1 MILLKKK
8 LLIVAGPTAV
18 GKTDTAIGLAKILN
32 GEIISADSMQIY
44 KYMNIGTAKP
54 SLEEQRGIPH
64 YLVDCIY
71 PDEDFSVA
79 EFQSRAE
86 GLISDITEKGK
97 LPIIAG
103 GTGLYVNSLV
113 YEMDFTSTISNWEL
127 RNKLEEEAI
136 AFGNEFIHNKLMDLD
151 PRAAERIHP
160 NNLKRVIRAIEVNIE
175 CGENIGDFSEDVK
188 LNPNYDICMIGLTR
202 DREELYQRVNLRVDL
217 MLQQG
222 LVEEV
227 KGLLEKGYPKDLVA
241 FKGLGYKEIIG
252 YLEGEYDLPYTI
264 EILKRDTRRYAKRQL
279 TWFRRYKEI
288 NWFNMSEYSS
298 QQKLI
303 DDIIKVVEG
312 HFHFL

>member
-1 MILLKKK
+1 MLKNK

-18 GKTDTAIGLAKILN
+18 GKTDTAIGLARRLN

-54 SLEEQRGIPH
+54 SIEEQGGIPH
-64 YLVDCIY
+64 HLVDCIY

-86 GLISDITEKGK
+86 ELIGGIAEKGK
-97 LPIIAG
+97 LPIVAG

-113 YEMDFTSTISNWEL
+113 CKMDFTSTASNWQL
-127 RNKLEEEAI
+127 RNKLEEEARTNGHI
-136 AFGNEFIHNKLMDLD
+136 FLHERLKALD

-175 CGENIGDFSEDVK
+175 GGENIGDFTKDAK

-202 DREELYQRVNLRVDL
+202 EREELYQRINLRVDS
-217 MLQQG
+217 MLQLG

-227 KGLLEKGYPKDLVA
+227 RSLLDKGYSKDLIA

-252 YLEGEYDLPYTI
+252 YLEGEYDLAYAI
-264 EILKRDTRRYAKRQL
+264 EMLKRDSRRYAKRQL
-279 TWFRRYKEI
+279 TWFRRYKDI
-288 NWFNMSEYSS
+288 NWFNVSCYSS
-298 QQKLI
+298 RQKLI
-303 DDIIKVVEG
+303 DDIVEVVEG